1 MRVHS
6 FRRSG
11 NRVTATVEWED
22 SARGPFDLFFESS
35 SPDLPR
41 DGGGEA
47 FVLACLP
54 IAVHHQERR
63 LRVDAPIC
71 PFLQDRLEVLLGW
84 WRQWHML
91 RAPIV
96 IEVNQ
101 GETPLPSGDR
111 QAYSFISGGF
121 DSLHLLL
128 RNRERYPLHH
138 PRRIKRSIFGHGF
151 DLAYRPGVPDKR
163 FAMVLPHLQAVADDA
178 GVELIIAESNLI
190 MMDNDGGV
198 WVHYL
203 HGAALG
209 AIAHAVIP
217 GKAYA
222 TIASTFDIPNLKPY
236 GTHPSTDPCFSSERI
251 LFSQWGETVTRLDK
265 ARELGR
271 WPQALDHLTVCTDF
285 QLDRLNCGRCEKC
298 KRAWLELRA
307 WGLSSSALD
316 PAAVS
321 PDELRVMVRETT
333 VETETHYRNLLGPLE
348 QQGLSDHVAVMREE
362 LAKKQSSLAH

>member
-203 HGAALG
+203 HGAGVGRHSARRDPRQSVRDYRLHLRYSESEALR
-209 AIAHAVIP
+209 HAPKHGPLLFQRADIVFAVGRNGHPTGQGTGIGP
-217 GKAYA
+217 LA
-222 TIASTFDIPNLKPY
+222 T
-236 GTHPSTDPCFSSERI
+236 
-251 LFSQWGETVTRLDK
+251 
-265 ARELGR
+265 
-271 WPQALDHLTVCTDF
+271 
-285 QLDRLNCGRCEKC
+285 
-298 KRAWLELRA
+298 
-307 WGLSSSALD
+307 SAG
-316 PAAVS
+316 S
-321 PDELRVMVRETT
+321 PDRV
-333 VETETHYRNLLGPLE
+333 H
-348 QQGLSDHVAVMREE
+348 GLPA
-362 LAKKQSSLAH
+362 